1 MITQTT
7 RGRVKPALALMIIAL
22 SVLFLYAMDALL
34 ALCVRKGLFST
45 LAASIVLWASA
56 IVLFLGLFWRF
67 CLSCVYQLDGVKL
80 CLHRVYVK
88 NPRLLETVLLREVV
102 YFGSPAG
109 AKRYGSVFP
118 ARFTSRYSG
127 YPAQALVFKREGKYK
142 TLLFDPN
149 DELKARLRESLPK
162 GTAVE

>member
-7 RGRVKPALALMIIAL
+7 RGRVKPAWALMAIAG
-22 SVLFLYAMDALL
+22 SVLGLYALDALL
-34 ALCVRKGLFST
+34 ALVVKRGLLST
-45 LAASIVLWASA
+45 LAASVVLWAAA
-56 IVLFLGLFWRF
+56 ILLFLGLFWRF
-67 CLSCVYQLDGVKL
+67 CLCCVYQLDGVKL

-88 NPRLLETVLLREVV
+88 NPRLIETVLLREVV

-127 YPAQALVFKREGKYK
+127 FPPPALVYRREGKYK

-149 DELKARLRESLPK
+149 EEIKARLRELLPK
-162 GTAVE
+162 KSEE